1 MAERRPTPAF
11 PKVWADGAG
20 VGCAAHGEQLGGR
33 NVETTPD
40 VGHDADE
47 ELHHPRGTLLIMGLY
62 LLSMVAAWAWIFF
75 VLEGRT

>member
-1 MAERRPTPAF
+1 M
-11 PKVWADGAG
+11 
-20 VGCAAHGEQLGGR
+20 
-33 NVETTPD
+33 ETTPD
-40 VGHDADE
+40 VGNDADE

>member
-1 MAERRPTPAF
+1 M
-11 PKVWADGAG
+11 
-20 VGCAAHGEQLGGR
+20 
-33 NVETTPD
+33 ETTPD

-62 LLSMVAAWAWIFF
+62 LLSMVATWAWVFL

>member
-1 MAERRPTPAF
+1 MLISAVRQTVSSWEAES
-11 PKVWADGAG
+11 
-20 VGCAAHGEQLGGR
+20 
-33 NVETTPD
+33 VETTPD

-62 LLSMVAAWAWIFF
+62 LLSMVATWAWVFL